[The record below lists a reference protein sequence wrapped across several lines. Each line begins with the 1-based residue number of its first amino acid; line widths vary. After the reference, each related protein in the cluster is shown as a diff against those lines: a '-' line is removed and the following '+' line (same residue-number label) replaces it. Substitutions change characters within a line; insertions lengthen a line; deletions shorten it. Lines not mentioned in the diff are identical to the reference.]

1 MSSLSVLRARRNR
14 RLERQRA
21 SRGRRFTLLLSAGA
35 FFSLLLVLAILSLAW
50 AYTDLTADLP
60 SLESLPRLLN
70 PPNGLLLQPTR
81 IYDRS
86 GQHLLLAFAPD
97 DAPRRYL
104 PLAEQNPQHLPKY
117 LADAILALN
126 DPTFWSHDGYLFSG
140 WQEANFHPTLAQRLV
155 SDLLL
160 YDEPPSLRRAL
171 RERLLA
177 AQVTAHFGRS
187 QVLEWYLNSA
197 DFGHNAFGAE
207 AAAQLY
213 FGKSASQL
221 SLAEAAILA
230 ATNQMPALNPFD
242 AAQQARQRGREVI
255 YILQSLGWVDAG
267 EAQRALSETPTFQ
280 AAPPTDRARAPAFL
294 NLVLAQLESRF
305 PRARLERGGLTVLTT
320 LDFDLQM
327 QAACLT
333 AVYQARLSNIPEPAC
348 QAARFLPSLPP
359 GALLDDAV
367 ASALILDP
375 NTGQILAA
383 VGETRQGQETPLLAA
398 HRPGS
403 LSAPFVYLTGFTR
416 GLGPASLVWDVP
428 GQVNVQ
434 NFDGRFHGPLRLRL
448 ALANDYRLPAEVV
461 LQQMGVEN
469 VERVAASFGMTLDAP
484 VTLTEVA
491 GAFGAFATQG
501 VYFGQP
507 VGDAFGPIA
516 VLRVETTDHT
526 LWLDWSTPQAR
537 SLVSPALAYLINHV
551 LSDEPARWP
560 TWGHPN
566 VLEIGRPAAVK
577 AGQNEDGQDAWLVGY
592 TPQRVVVAWT
602 GRRGEGGAVTPRL
615 PAVLW
620 SGLMQLASEELP
632 VDGWAPPA
640 EISVVNVC
648 DPSGLLPTVDCPNVV
663 SEVFLNGNEPTT
675 GDTLYRAYWVN
686 RETGLLATVFTPPH
700 LVEKRVYLMIPAEE
714 RAWAELMALPAPPQN
729 YDAIELPPSDPEV
742 HLSAPAMFAEVS
754 GVVNIIGT
762 AAGDGFR
769 SYRLQV
775 GKGLYPQRWVQV
787 GEEETQPVTEGLL
800 GKWDT
805 RGLSG
810 VYVVQLVVVREDER
824 LETASIVVTV
834 K

>member
-1 MSSLSVLRARRNR
+1 MSSLLILRARRER
-14 RLERQRA
+14 RLARQH
-21 SRGRRFTLLLSAGA
+21 SSQGRRFTLLLSAGA
-35 FFSLLLVLAILSLAW
+35 FFSLLLVGAILGLAW
-50 AYTDLTADLP
+50 AYTVLTRDLP
-60 SLESLPRLLN
+60 SLESLPHLLN

-81 IYDRS
+81 LYDRS
-86 GQHLLLAFAPD
+86 GQHLLLTFAPN

-104 PLAEQNPQHLPKY
+104 PLGEQNPQHLPKS
-117 LADAILALN
+117 LADAVLALN
-126 DPTFWSHDGYLFSG
+126 DPTFWSHDGFLLTG
-140 WQEANFHPTLAQRLV
+140 WQDPNVHPTLAQRLV
-155 SDLLL
+155 ADLLL
-160 YDEPPSLRRAL
+160 YAEPPSLWRAL

-177 AQVTAHFGRS
+177 AQITAHFGRT

-230 ATNQMPALNPFD
+230 ATNQIPALNPLD
-242 AAQQARQRGREVI
+242 APEQARQRGREVI
-255 YILQSLGWVDAG
+255 YILQSLGWLDAE

-280 AAPPTDRARAPAFL
+280 AAPPTAPAPAPAFV

-320 LDFDLQM
+320 LDFDLQR

-333 AVYQARLSNIPEPAC
+333 AVYQARLSNLPEPAC
-348 QAARFLPSLPP
+348 EAARFLPSLPP
-359 GALLDDAV
+359 GVTLGEAA

-375 NTGQILAA
+375 KTGQILAA
-383 VGETRQGQETPLLAA
+383 VGETRGGQETPLLAA

-434 NFDGRFHGPLRLRL
+434 NFDGKFHGPLRLRL
-448 ALANDYRLPAEVV
+448 ALANDYRVPAEVV
-461 LQQMGVEN
+461 LQQMGAEN
-469 VERVAASFGMTLDAP
+469 VSRVAASFGMTLDSP
-484 VTLTEVA
+484 VTLAEVA

-507 VGDAFGPIA
+507 LGDAFGPVT
-516 VLRVETTDHT
+516 VLRVETTDHA
-526 LWLDWSTPQAR
+526 LWLDWSTPQAK
-537 SLVSPALAYLINHV
+537 SLVSPGLAYLVNHV
-551 LSDEPARWP
+551 LSDESARWP
-560 TWGHPN
+560 SWGHPN
-566 VLEIGRPAAVK
+566 VLEIGRPVAVK
-577 AGQNEDGQDAWLVGY
+577 PGQSEDGQDAWLVGY

-602 GRRGEGGAVTPRL
+602 GGHGAGETVTPRL

-620 SGLMQLASEELP
+620 SGLMHLASQALP
-632 VDGWAPPA
+632 LDGWAPPA
-640 EISVVNVC
+640 EVSVVNVC
-648 DPSGLLPTVDCPNVV
+648 DPSGLLPTADCPNVV
-663 SEVFLNGNEPTT
+663 SEVFLNGNEPTSA
-675 GDTLYRAYWVN
+675 DTLYRGYWVN
-686 RETGLLATVFTPPH
+686 RETGLLATVFTPPQ
-700 LVEKRVYLMIPAEE
+700 LVERRVYLMIPPEG
-714 RAWAELMALPAPPQN
+714 RSWAELMSLPVPPQN
-729 YDAIELPPSDPEV
+729 YDAIELPPPNPDI

-754 GVVNIIGT
+754 GVVKIMGT

-769 SYRLQV
+769 EYRLQV
-775 GKGLYPQRWVQV
+775 GKGLNPQMWVQV
-787 GEEETQPVTEGLL
+787 GGEGTQPVTEGLL
-800 GKWDT
+800 GEWDS
-805 RGLSG
+805 RGLEG
-810 VYVVQLVVVREDER
+810 VYVVQLLVFRNDDR